1 MAEPN
6 RPPTCATCRHWGPR
20 TEDTRADL
28 IELDGANAPESA
40 RAHLR
45 ARDADPLHRCLRI
58 VGYHEDGAL
67 AAPACAVDG
76 EGWHA
81 SLRTRASF
89 GCNLHETK
97 A

>member
-1 MAEPN
+1 MN
-6 RPPTCATCRHWGPR
+6 KPPAPRTCATCRFWGPPVD
-20 TEDTRADL
+20 DTRADL
-28 IELDGANAPESA
+28 IEMREDEATQAE
-40 RAHLR
+40 RAHLQAR
-45 ARDADPLHRCLRI
+45 AVDPLHRCLR
-58 VGYHEDGAL
+58 VVAYHEDGAL

-89 GCNLHETK
+89 GCSLHEEK